1 MELYAP
7 RPLPSSGRDCLMMI
21 YQEKIAPP
29 PAPLTADEEQ
39 MKLIAE
45 AIADE
50 DRWVKNFI
58 DRLVGV
64 VRDLKH

>member
-1 MELYAP
+1 
-7 RPLPSSGRDCLMMI
+7 MMI
-21 YQEKIAPP
+21 YQEKIARP

-58 DRLVGV
+58 DRLAGV